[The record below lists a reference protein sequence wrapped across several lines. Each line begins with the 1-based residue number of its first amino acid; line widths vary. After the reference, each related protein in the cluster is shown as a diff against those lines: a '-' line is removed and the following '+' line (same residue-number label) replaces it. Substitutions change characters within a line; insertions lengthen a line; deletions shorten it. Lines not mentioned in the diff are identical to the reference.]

1 LPIKRPPPSASG
13 LSAKRSVAA
22 KPPSSGIRGK
32 KPDDSAGARIVLSIA
47 GFDPSSGAGVTADLK
62 TFASHGIFGTAAI
75 TNLTVQSTVGVEG
88 FEPVS
93 GPFLARTLEYLCSD
107 LPPAG
112 IKIGMLGTPDVAS
125 AVARF
130 LQSRHNGGEARP
142 ALPIVLDPALKSSTG
157 RELYPAYGLETLH
170 QRLLPQINW
179 ITPNWSELG
188 VLAGTAVNSLAQ
200 AEAAAADL
208 ARRHPHLHIVV
219 TGGDADP
226 PTDVLC
232 MPGGELHRFPGKRI
246 KTRSTHGTGCAFSSA
261 LLCRLVLGDTPVVA
275 IRAAKNFVAEAMR
288 HAPGLGHGHGPLD
301 LLWPLGKPKMAKKS
315 AKKRSR

>member
-1 LPIKRPPPSASG
+1 MDDLASARVA
-13 LSAKRSVAA
+13 LSV
-22 KPPSSGIRGK
+22 
-32 KPDDSAGARIVLSIA
+32 A

-62 TFASHGIFGTAAI
+62 TFASHGIFGISAI
-75 TNLTVQSTVGVEG
+75 TNLTVQSTLGVEG

-130 LQSRHNGGEARP
+130 LQSRNNGGESKP
-142 ALPIVLDPALKSSTG
+142 FMPIVLDPALKSSSG

-179 ITPNWSELG
+179 VTPNWSELG
-188 VLAGTAVNSLAQ
+188 ILAQAPVTSLAQ
-200 AEAAAADL
+200 AESAAATL

-219 TGGDADP
+219 TGGDAEP
-226 PTDVLC
+226 PTDILR
-232 MPGGELHRFPGKRI
+232 MPSGELHHFPGKRI

-261 LLCRLVLGDTPVVA
+261 LLCRLLLGDTPVAA

-301 LLWPLGKPKMAKKS
+301 LLWPLGKPKRAQKPS
-315 AKKRSR
+315 KKR

>member
-1 LPIKRPPPSASG
+1 LSTKKPPQSASG
-13 LSAKRSVAA
+13 LPAKRPTAV
-22 KPPSSGIRGK
+22 KPPSRGK
-32 KPDDSAGARIVLSIA
+32 KQPDSAGPRIALSVA

-62 TFASHGIFGTAAI
+62 TFAAHGIFGTSAI

-130 LQSRHNGGEARP
+130 LQARHTGEVKP

-188 VLAGTAVNSLAQ
+188 VLAGTPVNSLAQ
-200 AEAAAADL
+200 AEAAAAVL
-208 ARRHPHLHIVV
+208 AHRHPHLHIVV
-219 TGGDADP
+219 TGGDAEP
-226 PTDVLC
+226 PTDLLR
-232 MPGGELHRFPGKRI
+232 MPSGELHRFPGKRI

-261 LLCRLVLGDTPVVA
+261 LLCRLLLGDTPVAA
-275 IRAAKNFVAEAMR
+275 IRAAKSFVAEAMR
-288 HAPGLGHGHGPLD
+288 HAPGLGHGHGPLN

-315 AKKRSR
+315 SKRR

>member
-1 LPIKRPPPSASG
+1 LPLKRPPQTASVLPS
-13 LSAKRSVAA
+13 KRS
-22 KPPSSGIRGK
+22 SGKRSK
-32 KPDDSAGARIVLSIA
+32 KQDDSAAARIALSVA

-62 TFASHGIFGTAAI
+62 TSAAHGIFGIAAI

-93 GPFLARTLEYLCSD
+93 GPFLARTLEYLCAD

-130 LQSRHNGGEARP
+130 LQSRHNGSEP
-142 ALPIVLDPALKSSTG
+142 KPPMPIVLDPALKSSSG

-179 ITPNWSELG
+179 ITPNWPELA
-188 VLAGTAVNSLAQ
+188 VLAGTPVTSLAQ
-200 AEAAAADL
+200 AEAAAAHL

-219 TGGDADP
+219 TGGDAEP
-226 PTDVLC
+226 PTDLLR
-232 MPGGELHRFPGKRI
+232 MPSGELHRFPGKRI

-261 LLCRLVLGDTPVVA
+261 LLCRLLLGDTPVAA
-275 IRAAKNFVAEAMR
+275 IRAAKSFVAEAMR
-288 HAPGLGHGHGPLD
+288 LAPGIGHGPGPLD
-301 LLWPLGKPKMAKKS
+301 LLWPLGKPKKARPAS
-315 AKKRSR
+315 KKR

>member
-1 LPIKRPPPSASG
+1 LP
-13 LSAKRSVAA
+13 AKRSAAA
-22 KPPSSGIRGK
+22 KPPSSGTRGK
-32 KPDDSAGARIVLSIA
+32 KQNDSPGAKIALSIA

-62 TFASHGIFGTAAI
+62 TFASHGIFGTSAI

-93 GPFLARTLEYLCSD
+93 GPFLAHTLEYLCSD
-107 LPPAG
+107 MPPSG

-130 LQSRHNGGEARP
+130 LQARHNGGGVKA
-142 ALPIVLDPALKSSTG
+142 ALPIVLDPVLKSSTG

-179 ITPNWSELG
+179 ISPNWLELG
-188 VLAGTAVNSLAQ
+188 ILAGAPVNSLAQ

-208 ARRHPHLHIVV
+208 ARRHPHLNIVV
-219 TGGDADP
+219 TGGDAEP
-226 PTDVLC
+226 PTDLLRL
-232 MPGGELHRFPGKRI
+232 PSGELHRFPGKRI

-261 LLCRLVLGDTPVVA
+261 LLCRLILGDTPVAA
-275 IRAAKNFVAEAMR
+275 IRAAKSFVAEALR
-288 HAPGLGHGHGPLD
+288 QAPGIGHGHGPLD
-301 LLWPLGKPKMAKKS
+301 LLWPLGKPKKAKKLS
-315 AKKRSR
+315 KKRLR

>member
-1 LPIKRPPPSASG
+1 MSTKRPPQSASG
-13 LSAKRSVAA
+13 SSAKRSVAA
-22 KPPSSGIRGK
+22 KPSSRGK
-32 KPDDSAGARIVLSIA
+32 KQADSASATIALSIA

-62 TFASHGIFGTAAI
+62 TFASHGIFGTSAV

-125 AVARF
+125 AIARF
-130 LQSRHNGGEARP
+130 LQARLNGGEAKP
-142 ALPIVLDPALKSSTG
+142 VMPIVLDPALKSSSG
-157 RELYPAYGLETLH
+157 RELYPTYGLETLH
-170 QRLLPQINW
+170 QRLLPQVNW

-188 VLAGTAVNSLAQ
+188 ILAGATVTSLAQ
-200 AEAAAADL
+200 AETAAADL

-219 TGGDADP
+219 TGGDAEP
-226 PTDVLC
+226 PTDLLRL
-232 MPGGELHRFPGKRI
+232 PSGELHRFPGKRI

-261 LLCRLVLGDTPVVA
+261 LLCRLILGDTPVAA

-288 HAPGLGHGHGPLD
+288 YAPGLGHGHGPLD
-301 LLWPLGKPKMAKKS
+301 LLWPLGKPKMAKKNP
-315 AKKRSR
+315 KKR

>member
-1 LPIKRPPPSASG
+1 LSIKRPARPALG
-13 LSAKRSVAA
+13 LPAKRSAAA
-22 KPPSSGIRGK
+22 KPPSSGTRGK
-32 KPDDSAGARIVLSIA
+32 KQDDSPGVRIALSIA

-62 TFASHGIFGTAAI
+62 TFASHGIFGTSAI

-130 LQSRHNGGEARP
+130 LQARLNGGEAKP

-157 RELYPAYGLETLH
+157 RELYPTYGLETLH

-188 VLAGTAVNSLAQ
+188 VLAGATVTSLAQ
-200 AEAAAADL
+200 AEAAAANL

-219 TGGDADP
+219 TGGDAEP
-226 PTDVLC
+226 PTDLLRL
-232 MPGGELHRFPGKRI
+232 PSGELHHFPGKRI

-261 LLCRLVLGDTPVVA
+261 LLCRLIQGDAPVAA
-275 IRAAKNFVAEAMR
+275 IRAAKSFAAEALR

-301 LLWPLGKPKMAKKS
+301 LLWPLGKPKPAKKS
-315 AKKRSR
+315 SKKR

>member
-1 LPIKRPPPSASG
+1 LSIKRPARSASG
-13 LSAKRSVAA
+13 LPAKRSAAA
-22 KPPSSGIRGK
+22 KPPSSGTRGK
-32 KPDDSAGARIVLSIA
+32 KQDDSPGVRIALSIA

-62 TFASHGIFGTAAI
+62 TFASHGIFGTSAI

-107 LPPAG
+107 MPPAG

-130 LQSRHNGGEARP
+130 LQARLNGGEAKP
-142 ALPIVLDPALKSSTG
+142 ALPIVLDPALKSSSG
-157 RELYPAYGLETLH
+157 RELYPTYGLETLH

-188 VLAGTAVNSLAQ
+188 VLAGATVNSLAQ
-200 AEAAAADL
+200 AEAAAANL

-219 TGGDADP
+219 TGGDAEP
-226 PTDVLC
+226 PTDLLRL
-232 MPGGELHRFPGKRI
+232 PSGELHRFPGKRI

-261 LLCRLVLGDTPVVA
+261 LLCRLIQGDTPVAA
-275 IRAAKNFVAEAMR
+275 IRAAKSFVAEAMR
-288 HAPGLGHGHGPLD
+288 HSSGLGHGHGPLD
-301 LLWPLGKPKMAKKS
+301 LLWPLGKPKIARKS
-315 AKKRSR
+315 SKKR

>member
-1 LPIKRPPPSASG
+1 
-13 LSAKRSVAA
+13 VAA
-22 KPPSSGIRGK
+22 KPRSSGTRSK
-32 KPDDSAGARIVLSIA
+32 KQDDLAGARIALSIA

-62 TFASHGIFGTAAI
+62 TFAAHGIFGTSAI
-75 TNLTVQSTVGVEG
+75 TNLTVQSTIGVEG

-107 LPPAG
+107 LPPTG

-130 LQSRHNGGEARP
+130 LQARHNGGEVKP

-179 ITPNWSELG
+179 ITPNWFELG
-188 VLAGTAVNSLAQ
+188 VLTGTPVSSLAQ
-200 AEAAAADL
+200 AEAAAAVL
-208 ARRHPHLHIVV
+208 AQRHPHLHIVV
-219 TGGDADP
+219 TGGDAEP
-226 PTDVLC
+226 PTDLLR
-232 MPGGELHRFPGKRI
+232 MPSGELHRFPGKRI

-261 LLCRLVLGDTPVVA
+261 LLCRLLLDDTPVAA
-275 IRAAKNFVAEAMR
+275 IRAAKSFVAEAMR
-288 HAPGLGHGHGPLD
+288 QAPGIGHGHGPLD
-301 LLWPLGKPKMAKKS
+301 LLWTLGKPKKVS
-315 AKKRSR
+315 SKKR

>member
-1 LPIKRPPPSASG
+1 M
-13 LSAKRSVAA
+13 
-22 KPPSSGIRGK
+22 
-32 KPDDSAGARIVLSIA
+32 DEFAGARVALSIA

-62 TFASHGIFGTAAI
+62 TFASNGIFGISAI

-130 LQSRHNGGEARP
+130 LQARHSGESKS
-142 ALPIVLDPALKSSTG
+142 LMPIVLDPVLKSSTG

-188 VLAGTAVNSLAQ
+188 ILAQ
-200 AEAAAADL
+200 APVTSLSQAESAAALL

-219 TGGDADP
+219 TGGDAEP
-226 PTDVLC
+226 PTDLLR
-232 MPGGELHRFPGKRI
+232 MPGGEPHRFPGKRV

-261 LLCRLVLGDTPVVA
+261 LLCRLIQGDTPIAA
-275 IRAAKNFVAEAMR
+275 IRAAKSFVAEALR
-288 HAPGLGHGHGPLD
+288 QAPALGHGHGPLD
-301 LLWPLGKPKMAKKS
+301 LLWPLGKPKKAKS
-315 AKKRSR
+315 ISKKR

>member
-1 LPIKRPPPSASG
+1 LDDLASARVA
-13 LSAKRSVAA
+13 LSV
-22 KPPSSGIRGK
+22 
-32 KPDDSAGARIVLSIA
+32 A

-62 TFASHGIFGTAAI
+62 TFAAHGIFGTSAI
-75 TNLTVQSTVGVEG
+75 TNLTVQSTLGVEG

-93 GPFLARTLEYLCSD
+93 GPFLTRTLEYLCSD

-130 LQSRHNGGEARP
+130 LQARHNGGNGGEP
-142 ALPIVLDPALKSSTG
+142 KPFLPIVLDPALKSSSG
-157 RELYPAYGLETLH
+157 RELYPAYGMETLH

-188 VLAGTAVNSLAQ
+188 ILAQAPVTSLAQ
-200 AEAAAADL
+200 AEAAAALL

-219 TGGDADP
+219 TGGDAEP
-226 PTDVLC
+226 PTDLLRL
-232 MPGGELHRFPGKRI
+232 PGGELHRFPGKRI

-261 LLCRLVLGDTPVVA
+261 LLCRLMLGDTPVAA
-275 IRAAKNFVAEAMR
+275 IRTAKIFVTEAMR
-288 HAPGLGHGHGPLD
+288 HAPGIGHGHGPLD
-301 LLWPLGKPKMAKKS
+301 LLWTLGKPKKVKNS
-315 AKKRSR
+315 SKKR